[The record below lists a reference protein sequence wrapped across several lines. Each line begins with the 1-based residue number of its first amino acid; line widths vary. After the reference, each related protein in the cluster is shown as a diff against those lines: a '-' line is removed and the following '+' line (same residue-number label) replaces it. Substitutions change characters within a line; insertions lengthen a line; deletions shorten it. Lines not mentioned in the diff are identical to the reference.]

1 MAEPPAPAP
10 TREPSAALAVL
21 RTLANLLITAL
32 FLALAVMCFV
42 NVFASSVEV
51 DHLAS
56 QTACQGQPAGCE
68 AMPMKWERVPWS
80 HSLQVSTT
88 GGTIFVQCKREYV
101 LAGSWGC
108 EALNTIPPIP
118 VSSAAASESAS
129 AAPSASAPATATR
142 PLKPKPAAHLPAAPT
157 TLRAEAR

>member
-1 MAEPPAPAP
+1 MAEAQPPASTHERSGA
-10 TREPSAALAVL
+10 SGLL
-21 RTLANLLITAL
+21 RFLVNLLTTAA
-32 FLALAVMCFV
+32 FLGFAVMCFV

-68 AMPMKWERVPWS
+68 ATPMRWERAPWS

-88 GGTIFVQCKREYV
+88 GGAIIVKCKREYI

-108 EALNTIPPIP
+108 EALNTIPAIS
-118 VSSAAASESAS
+118 VSSVAASENAS
-129 AAPSASAPATATR
+129 AAPSASAPATPAR
-142 PLKPKPAAHLPAAPT
+142 PLKPKPAAHLPATTT
-157 TLRAEAR
+157 TLPADAR

>member
-1 MAEPPAPAP
+1 MAEPPRPAP
-10 TREPSAALAVL
+10 TREPSTTSAVF
-21 RTLANLLITAL
+21 RHLANLLFTAL
-32 FLALAVMCFV
+32 FLGFAVMCLV

-51 DHLAS
+51 DHLAG

-68 AMPMKWERVPWS
+68 AMPTKWERVPWS

-101 LAGSWGC
+101 AGSWGC

-129 AAPSASAPATATR
+129 AAPSAPAPATTAR
-142 PLKPKPAAHLPAAPT
+142 SLKPKPAAHLPAAPT